1 MEYTKLLSEQMARSK
16 KLKNKK
22 LEGFSLL
29 EVSVALLIFS
39 ISVVTVYQLV
49 VSTQISSQ
57 SMREKVIAREIANN
71 RYAMLE
77 TIDYPVN
84 LGTRSGMIEMA
95 GQEWVWKE
103 DVGAPGNFEKEKG
116 ESKIINIGVNE
127 NGEFTSNWPKGF
139 FNERIDELI

>member
-1 MEYTKLLSEQMARSK
+1 MEYTKLLSEQMARLK
-16 KLKNKK
+16 KLKNKN

-103 DVGAPGNFEKEKG
+103 ETKAASEYLNEFSIVFSLKESEQVIFIREGFIEK
-116 ESKIINIGVNE
+116 
-127 NGEFTSNWPKGF
+127 
-139 FNERIDELI
+139 R

>member
-1 MEYTKLLSEQMARSK
+1 MEYTKLLSEQMARSR

-84 LGTRSGMIEMA
+84 LGSRSGMIEMA
-95 GQEWVWKE
+95 GQE
-103 DVGAPGNFEKEKG
+103 
-116 ESKIINIGVNE
+116 
-127 NGEFTSNWPKGF
+127 
-139 FNERIDELI
+139 

>member
-1 MEYTKLLSEQMARSK
+1 MEYTKLLSEQMVRSK

-71 RYAMLE
+71 RYAM
-77 TIDYPVN
+77 
-84 LGTRSGMIEMA
+84 
-95 GQEWVWKE
+95 
-103 DVGAPGNFEKEKG
+103 
-116 ESKIINIGVNE
+116 
-127 NGEFTSNWPKGF
+127 
-139 FNERIDELI
+139 